1 MNPFFE
7 TYDTPFGTIPFTKIN
22 IKHYVPAVTKGIEEA
37 KSEVDALVSNA
48 DAPTFDNVI
57 VALENSGETLTKVTS
72 AFFNLNSAETS
83 DEMQAIA
90 QEISPLLTA
99 HGNEVAMNA
108 GLFAKV
114 KAVFEGDQ
122 SNLTTEQKTLLEK
135 SYKGFSRNGANLNEA
150 DKETLKAIDSKKSKL
165 SLTFGE
171 HVLKESNAF
180 QMHLTDEADLDGLP
194 DGIKEAAA
202 AEYKIKFK
210 NKSKSKEESDDSS
223 GNWIFTLD
231 YPSYI
236 PFMTYS
242 TRRDLRQKM
251 HKAFGSKGFQ
261 DNENNNEEV
270 IQELVRLR
278 AERAAL
284 LGYESHAHYVLEER
298 MTKSPSIVFD
308 FLDNIQEKALPFA
321 KKEFEE
327 LSAYAKK
334 LDGIEDLQ
342 KWDSGYYSE
351 KLKKEKFAIDDE
363 LLRPYFQLEKVIDG
377 VFTTAQKLFGI
388 TFHKRTD
395 IDTYH
400 AEVVTYE
407 VKDEND
413 KHLAIFYADFFP
425 RAGKR
430 QGAWM
435 TSFRSQKITSEGDQR
450 PHVSIVCNFTKP
462 TDTKPSLL
470 TFNEVTTLFHEFGHA
485 LHGMLAAG
493 TYASLSG
500 TSVFWDFV
508 ELPSQL
514 MENWCYEKDCLDL
527 FAKHYETGEAIPAE
541 YIDKIKKSANFMAGM
556 GTIRQVG
563 LSKIDMGWHSSIH
576 SQGRTLRMTT
586 DFDSN
591 AEGSE
596 SHIERSRNVDSNGS
610 NDHLTVKQI
619 ETEAIQGLDF
629 YPEVKETITSTS
641 FSHIFQG
648 GYSSGYYSY
657 KWAEVLDADAFE
669 AFLEKGIFDRETAKS
684 FQENILSAGGTEHP
698 SILYKRFRGR
708 EAKPDAL
715 LKRAGLV

>member
-1 MNPFFE
+1 
-7 TYDTPFGTIPFTKIN
+7 
-22 IKHYVPAVTKGIEEA
+22 
-37 KSEVDALVSNA
+37 
-48 DAPTFDNVI
+48 
-57 VALENSGETLTKVTS
+57 
-72 AFFNLNSAETS
+72 
-83 DEMQAIA
+83 
-90 QEISPLLTA
+90 
-99 HGNEVAMNA
+99 
-108 GLFAKV
+108 
-114 KAVFEGDQ
+114 
-122 SNLTTEQKTLLEK
+122 
-135 SYKGFSRNGANLNEA
+135 
-150 DKETLKAIDSKKSKL
+150 
-165 SLTFGE
+165 
-171 HVLKESNAF
+171 
-180 QMHLTDEADLDGLP
+180 
-194 DGIKEAAA
+194 
-202 AEYKIKFK
+202 
-210 NKSKSKEESDDSS
+210 
-223 GNWIFTLD
+223 
-231 YPSYI
+231 
-236 PFMTYS
+236 
-242 TRRDLRQKM
+242 M

-270 IQELVRLR
+270 IQELVSLR

-298 MTKSPSIVFD
+298 MTKSPSVVFD

-334 LDGIEDLQ
+334 LDGIDQLQ

-363 LLRPYFQLEKVIDG
+363 LLRPYFQLEKVTDG

-400 AEVVTYE
+400 SEVVTYE

-435 TSFRSQKITSEGDQR
+435 TSFRSQKMIEDTDQR

-527 FAKHYETGEAIPAE
+527 FAKHYETGETIPAE
-541 YIDKIKKSANFMAGM
+541 YIEKIKKSANFMAGM

-563 LSKIDMGWHSSIH
+563 LGKIDMGWHSSIH
-576 SQGRTLRMTT
+576 SQGRTLRMTP

-669 AFLEKGIFDRETAKS
+669 AFLEKGIFDKDTAKS
-684 FQENILSAGGTEHP
+684 FQKNILSAGGTEHP

-708 EAKPDAL
+708 DAEPDAL

>member
-22 IKHYVPAVTKGIEEA
+22 IKHYVPAVNKGIEEA

-135 SYKGFSRNGANLNEA
+135 SYKGFSRNGANLNET
-150 DKETLKAIDSKKSKL
+150 DKEKLKAIDSKKSKL

-171 HVLKESNAF
+171 NVLKESNAF
-180 QMHLTDEADLDGLP
+180 EMHLTDEADLDGLP
-194 DGIKEAAA
+194 EGVREAAA
-202 AEYKIKFK
+202 AEYKVKFK
-210 NKSKSKEESDDSS
+210 NKSKEKSDDSS
-223 GNWIFTLD
+223 NNWIFTLD

-251 HKAFGSKGFQ
+251 HRAFGSKGFQ

-270 IQELVRLR
+270 IQEQVRLR

-363 LLRPYFQLEKVIDG
+363 LLRPYFQLEKVTDG

-400 AEVVTYE
+400 TEVVTYE
-407 VKDEND
+407 VKDENG
-413 KHLAIFYADFFP
+413 KHLALFYADFFP

-435 TSFRSQKITSEGDQR
+435 TSFRSQKITTEGDQR

-462 TDTKPSLL
+462 TETKPSLL
-470 TFNEVTTLFHEFGHA
+470 TFNEVTPLFHEFGHA

-493 TYASLSG
+493 TYSSLSG

-527 FAKHYETGEAIPAE
+527 FAKHYETGEAIPTD

-563 LSKIDMGWHSSIH
+563 LGKIDMGWHSIGHTERSRSATNTATELH
-576 SQGRTLRMTT
+576 PSTPLRMT
-586 DFDSN
+586 S
-591 AEGSE
+591 
-596 SHIERSRNVDSNGS
+596 
-610 NDHLTVKQI
+610 VKAF
-619 ETEAIQGLDF
+619 ETKQLEGLDF
-629 YPEVKETITSTS
+629 YPEVKETMTSTS

>member
-1 MNPFFE
+1 MNPFFQDY
-7 TYDTPFGTIPFTKIN
+7 TTALGTIPFSQ
-22 IKHYVPAVTKGIEEA
+22 IKNEHYVPAVQQGIEDA
-37 KSEVDALVSNA
+37 KAEVDAIVNNT
-48 DAPTFDNVI
+48 DAPTFENVI
-57 VALENSGETLTKVTS
+57 LALENSGELLTKVTS

-83 DEMQAIA
+83 EEMQAIA
-90 QEISPLLTA
+90 QEISPILTA
-99 HGNEVAMNA
+99 HGNDVAMNA

-114 KAVFEGDQ
+114 KAVFDGGFDG
-122 SNLTTEQKTLLEK
+122 LTKEQTTLLEK
-135 SYKGFSRNGANLNEA
+135 SYKGFARNGANLPEA
-150 DKETLKAIDSKKSKL
+150 GKPELKRIDTQISKL

-171 HVLKESNAF
+171 NVLKESNAF

-202 AEYKIKFK
+202 GMAKA
-210 NKSKSKEESDDSS
+210 KELE
-223 GNWIFTLD
+223 GWLITLD

-251 HKAFGSKGFQ
+251 HRAFGSKGFQ
-261 DNENNNEEV
+261 DNENNNEAV
-270 IQELVRLR
+270 IQELVKLR
-278 AERAAL
+278 AERAQL
-284 LGYESHAHYVLEER
+284 LGYESHAHFVLEER
-298 MTKSPSIVFD
+298 MAISPSNVYD
-308 FLDNIQEKALPFA
+308 FLNNIQEKALPFA
-321 KKEFEE
+321 KQEFAE
-327 LSAYAKK
+327 LEAYAKK
-334 LDGIEDLQ
+334 IDGIDQLQ

-351 KLKKEKFAIDDE
+351 KLKKERFAIDDE
-363 LLRPYFQLEKVIDG
+363 LLRPYFQLEKVEQG
-377 VFTTAQKLFGI
+377 VFQTAEKLFGI

-400 AEVVTYE
+400 QDVITYE
-407 VKDEND
+407 VRGEKGE
-413 KHLAIFYADFFP
+413 HLAVFYADYFP

-435 TSFRSQKITSEGDQR
+435 TSFRSQKMVNGTDQR

-462 TDTKPSLL
+462 SETKPSLL

-527 FAKHYETGEAIPAE
+527 FAKHYQTGEAIPEE
-541 YIDKIKKSANFMAGM
+541 YIQKIKDSANFMAGM
-556 GTIRQVG
+556 GTVRQVSLG
-563 LSKIDMGWHSSIH
+563 KIDMGYHSVNSN
-576 SQGRTLRMTT
+576 SQILNSKVK
-586 DFDSN
+586 DI
-591 AEGSE
+591 ESE
-596 SHIERSRNVDSNGS
+596 S
-610 NDHLTVKQI
+610 
-619 ETEAIQGLDF
+619 IQGLDF
-629 YPEVKETITSTS
+629 YPEVAETCTSTS

-698 SILYKRFRGR
+698 SILYRRFRGR
-708 EAKPDAL
+708 DAEPDAL
-715 LKRAGLV
+715 LKRAGLVK

>member
-7 TYDTPFGTIPFTKIN
+7 TYDTIFGTIPFTKIN

-37 KSEVDALVSNA
+37 KAEVDALVSNA
-48 DAPTFDNVI
+48 DAPTFTNTI
-57 VALENSGETLTKVTS
+57 GALEDSGETLTKVTS
-72 AFFNLNSAETS
+72 AFFNLNSAETN

-114 KAVFEGDQ
+114 KAIFEGDQ

-135 SYKGFSRNGANLNEA
+135 SYKGFARNGANLNEA
-150 DKETLKAIDSKKSKL
+150 DKEKLKAIDTKKAQL

-171 HVLKESNAF
+171 NVLKESNAF
-180 QMHLTDEADLDGLP
+180 QMHLTNEADLDGLP

-202 AEYKIKFK
+202 GMAKA
-210 NKSKSKEESDDSS
+210 KELE
-223 GNWIFTLD
+223 GWLITLD

-251 HKAFGSKGFQ
+251 HRAFGSKGFQ
-261 DNENNNEEV
+261 DNENNNEDV
-270 IQELVRLR
+270 IQELVSLR

-284 LGYESHAHYVLEER
+284 LGYQSHAHYVLEER
-298 MTKSPSIVFD
+298 MAKSPSIVFD
-308 FLDNIQEKALPFA
+308 FLNNIQEKALPFA

-334 LDGIEDLQ
+334 LDGIDQLQ

-363 LLRPYFQLEKVIDG
+363 LLRPYFQLERVVAG
-377 VFTTAQKLFGI
+377 VFKAAKKLFGI
-388 TFHKRTD
+388 TFHQHTD
-395 IDTYH
+395 IDLYH
-400 AEVVTYE
+400 GDVQTYE
-407 VKDEND
+407 VKDENG
-413 KHLAIFYADFFP
+413 KHLAVFYADFFP

-435 TSFRSQKITSEGDQR
+435 TSFRSQKRIEDTDQR

-462 TDTKPSLL
+462 TETKPSLL

-485 LHGMLAAG
+485 LHGMLAKG

-500 TSVFWDFV
+500 TSVYWDFV

-527 FAKHYETGEAIPAE
+527 FAKHYETGENIPAE
-541 YIDKIKKSANFMAGM
+541 YIDKIKKSSNFMAGM

-563 LSKIDMGWHSSIH
+563 LGKIDMGWHSINSKGQIPNSKTAH
-576 SQGRTLRMTT
+576 LSSKPVQ
-586 DFDSN
+586 
-591 AEGSE
+591 SE
-596 SHIERSRNVDSNGS
+596 VELNVIDLS
-610 NDHLTVKQI
+610 VKAF
-619 ETEAIQGLDF
+619 ETKQLEGLDF
-629 YPEVKETITSTS
+629 YPEVKETMTSTS

-698 SILYKRFRGR
+698 SVLYKRFRGR
-708 EAKPDAL
+708 DAKSDAL

>member
-22 IKHYVPAVTKGIEEA
+22 IKHYVPAVNKGIEEA

-135 SYKGFSRNGANLNEA
+135 SYKGFSRNGANLNET
-150 DKETLKAIDSKKSKL
+150 DKEKLKAIDSKKSKL

-171 HVLKESNAF
+171 NVLKESNAF
-180 QMHLTDEADLDGLP
+180 EMHLTDEADLDGLP
-194 DGIKEAAA
+194 EGVREAAA
-202 AEYKIKFK
+202 AEYKVKFK
-210 NKSKSKEESDDSS
+210 NKSKEKSDDSS
-223 GNWIFTLD
+223 NNWIFTLD

-251 HKAFGSKGFQ
+251 HRAFGSKGFQ

-270 IQELVRLR
+270 IQEQVRLR

-363 LLRPYFQLEKVIDG
+363 LLRPYFQLEKVTDG

-400 AEVVTYE
+400 TEVVTYE
-407 VKDEND
+407 VKDENG
-413 KHLAIFYADFFP
+413 KHLALFYADFFP

-435 TSFRSQKITSEGDQR
+435 TSFRSQKITTEGDQR

-462 TDTKPSLL
+462 TETKPSLL
-470 TFNEVTTLFHEFGHA
+470 TFNEVTTLLHEFGHA

-493 TYASLSG
+493 TYSSLSG

-527 FAKHYETGEAIPAE
+527 FAKHYETGEAIPTD

-563 LSKIDMGWHSSIH
+563 LGKIDMGWHSIGHTERSRSATNTATELH
-576 SQGRTLRMTT
+576 PSTPLRMT
-586 DFDSN
+586 S
-591 AEGSE
+591 
-596 SHIERSRNVDSNGS
+596 
-610 NDHLTVKQI
+610 VKAF
-619 ETEAIQGLDF
+619 ETKQLEGLDF
-629 YPEVKETITSTS
+629 YPEVKETMTSTS

>member
-7 TYDTPFGTIPFTKIN
+7 TYDTTFGTIPFTKIN
-22 IKHYVPAVTKGIEEA
+22 ITHYVPAVNKGIEEA
-37 KSEVDALVSNA
+37 KAEVDAIVSNT
-48 DAPTFDNVI
+48 DAPTFTNTLE
-57 VALENSGETLTKVTS
+57 ALEDSGETLTKVTS
-72 AFFNLNSAETS
+72 AFFNLNSAETN

-99 HGNEVAMNA
+99 HGNEVAMNV
-108 GLFAKV
+108 GLFARV
-114 KAVFEGDQ
+114 KAVYEGDQ
-122 SNLTTEQKTLLEK
+122 SKLTTEQKTLLEK
-135 SYKGFSRNGANLNEA
+135 SYKGFARNGANLNEA
-150 DKETLKAIDSKKSKL
+150 DKEKLKAIDTKKAQL

-194 DGIKEAAA
+194 DGIREAAA
-202 AEYKIKFK
+202 AMAKANELEGWLI
-210 NKSKSKEESDDSS
+210 
-223 GNWIFTLD
+223 TLD

-251 HKAFGSKGFQ
+251 HRAFGSKGFQ
-261 DNENNNEEV
+261 DNENNNEDV
-270 IQELVRLR
+270 IKQLVSLR

-298 MTKSPSIVFD
+298 MTKSPSVVFD
-308 FLDNIQEKALPFA
+308 FLNNIQEKALPFA

-334 LDGIEDLQ
+334 LDGIDQLQ
-342 KWDSGYYSE
+342 KWDSSYYSE

-363 LLRPYFQLEKVIDG
+363 LLRPYFQLERVVAG
-377 VFTTAQKLFGI
+377 VFKTAKKLFGI
-388 TFHKRTD
+388 TFHQHTD
-395 IDTYH
+395 IDLYH
-400 AEVVTYE
+400 GDVQTYE
-407 VKDEND
+407 VKDENG
-413 KHLAIFYADFFP
+413 KHLAVFYADFFP

-435 TSFRSQKITSEGDQR
+435 TSFRSQKMIENTDQR

-462 TDTKPSLL
+462 SGTKPSLL

-500 TSVFWDFV
+500 TSVYWDFV

-527 FAKHYETGEAIPAE
+527 FAKHYETGQAIPTE
-541 YIDKIKKSANFMAGM
+541 YIEKIKKSANFMAGM

-563 LSKIDMGWHSSIH
+563 LSKIDMGFHSLEHSSVQ
-576 SQGRTLRMTT
+576 SQGRTLRMSS
-586 DFDSN
+586 DI
-591 AEGSE
+591 E
-596 SHIERSRNVDSNGS
+596 S
-610 NDHLTVKQI
+610 VK
-619 ETEAIQGLDF
+619 EFEARQLEGLDF

-708 EAKPDAL
+708 DAKPDAL

>member
-7 TYDTPFGTIPFTKIN
+7 TYDTIFGTIPFTKIN

-37 KSEVDALVSNA
+37 KAEVDALVSNA
-48 DAPTFDNVI
+48 DAPTFTNTI
-57 VALENSGETLTKVTS
+57 GALEDSGETLTKVTS
-72 AFFNLNSAETS
+72 AFFNLNSAETN

-114 KAVFEGDQ
+114 KAIFEGDQ

-135 SYKGFSRNGANLNEA
+135 SYKGFARNGANLNEA
-150 DKETLKAIDSKKSKL
+150 DKEKLKAIDTKKAQL

-171 HVLKESNAF
+171 NVLKESNAF
-180 QMHLTDEADLDGLP
+180 QMHLTNEADLDGLP

-202 AEYKIKFK
+202 GMAKA
-210 NKSKSKEESDDSS
+210 KELE
-223 GNWIFTLD
+223 GWLITLD

-251 HKAFGSKGFQ
+251 HRAFGSKGFQ
-261 DNENNNEEV
+261 DNENNNEDV
-270 IQELVRLR
+270 IQELVSLR

-284 LGYESHAHYVLEER
+284 LGYQSHAHYVLEER
-298 MTKSPSIVFD
+298 MAKSPSIVFD
-308 FLDNIQEKALPFA
+308 FLNNIQEKALPFA

-334 LDGIEDLQ
+334 LDGIDQLQ

-363 LLRPYFQLEKVIDG
+363 LLRPYFQLERVVAG
-377 VFTTAQKLFGI
+377 VFKAAKKLFGI
-388 TFHKRTD
+388 TFHQHTD
-395 IDTYH
+395 IDLYH
-400 AEVVTYE
+400 GDVQTYE
-407 VKDEND
+407 VKDENG
-413 KHLAIFYADFFP
+413 KHLAVFYADFFP

-435 TSFRSQKITSEGDQR
+435 TSFRSQKRIEDTDQR

-462 TDTKPSLL
+462 TETKPSLL

-485 LHGMLAAG
+485 LHGMLAKG

-500 TSVFWDFV
+500 TSVYWDFV

-563 LSKIDMGWHSSIH
+563 LGKIDMGWHSINSKGQIPNSKGQIPNSKGQIPNSKTAH
-576 SQGRTLRMTT
+576 LSSEPVLSEVEVLNMTEL
-586 DFDSN
+586 S
-591 AEGSE
+591 
-596 SHIERSRNVDSNGS
+596 
-610 NDHLTVKQI
+610 VK
-619 ETEAIQGLDF
+619 EFEAKQLEGLDF

-669 AFLEKGIFDRETAKS
+669 AFLENGIFDRDTAKS

-708 EAKPDAL
+708 DAKPDAL

>member
-7 TYDTPFGTIPFTKIN
+7 SYDTTFGTIPFNKIKN
-22 IKHYVPAVTKGIEEA
+22 EHYIPAVTKGIEEA
-37 KSEVDALVSNA
+37 KAEVDALVNNA
-48 DAPTFDNVI
+48 DVPSFDNVI

-114 KAVFEGDQ
+114 KAVFIGDQ

-135 SYKGFSRNGANLNEA
+135 SYKGFSRNGANLNET
-150 DKETLKAIDSKKSKL
+150 DKEKLKAIDSKKSKL

-171 HVLKESNAF
+171 NVLKESNAF
-180 QMHLTDEADLDGLP
+180 EMHLTDEADLDGLP
-194 DGIKEAAA
+194 EGVKEAAA
-202 AEYKIKFK
+202 SEYKDKFG
-210 NKSKSKEESDDSS
+210 NKSIEESDDSS

-251 HKAFGSKGFQ
+251 HRAFGSKGFQ

-363 LLRPYFQLEKVIDG
+363 LLRPYFQLEKVTDG

-400 AEVVTYE
+400 TEVVTYE
-407 VKDEND
+407 VKDENG
-413 KHLAIFYADFFP
+413 KHLALFYADFFP

-462 TDTKPSLL
+462 TATKPSLL

-493 TYASLSG
+493 TYSSLSG

-527 FAKHYETGEAIPAE
+527 FAKHYETGETIPAD

-563 LSKIDMGWHSSIH
+563 LGKIDMGWHSIGHTERSLSHTEVTLSEVEVRRVNENDSKSARI
-576 SQGRTLRMTT
+576 STPLRMT
-586 DFDSN
+586 S
-591 AEGSE
+591 
-596 SHIERSRNVDSNGS
+596 
-610 NDHLTVKQI
+610 VKAF
-619 ETEAIQGLDF
+619 ETKQLEGLDF
-629 YPEVKETITSTS
+629 YPEVKETMTSTS

>member
-22 IKHYVPAVTKGIEEA
+22 IKHYVPAVNKGIEEA

-135 SYKGFSRNGANLNEA
+135 SYKGFSRNGANLNET
-150 DKETLKAIDSKKSKL
+150 DKEKLKAIDSKKSKL

-171 HVLKESNAF
+171 NVLKESNAF
-180 QMHLTDEADLDGLP
+180 EMHLTDEADLDGLP
-194 DGIKEAAA
+194 EGVREAAA
-202 AEYKIKFK
+202 AEYKVKFK
-210 NKSKSKEESDDSS
+210 NKSKEKSDDSS
-223 GNWIFTLD
+223 NNWIFTLD

-251 HKAFGSKGFQ
+251 HRAFGSKGFQ

-270 IQELVRLR
+270 IQEQVRLR

-363 LLRPYFQLEKVIDG
+363 LLRPYFQLEKVTDG

-400 AEVVTYE
+400 TEVVTYE
-407 VKDEND
+407 VKDENG
-413 KHLAIFYADFFP
+413 KHLALFYADFFP

-435 TSFRSQKITSEGDQR
+435 TSFRSQKITTEGDQR

-462 TDTKPSLL
+462 TETKPSLL

-493 TYASLSG
+493 TYSSLSG

-527 FAKHYETGEAIPAE
+527 FAKHYETGEAIPTD

-563 LSKIDMGWHSSIH
+563 LGKIDMGWHSIGHTERSRSATNTATELH
-576 SQGRTLRMTT
+576 PSTPLRMT
-586 DFDSN
+586 S
-591 AEGSE
+591 
-596 SHIERSRNVDSNGS
+596 
-610 NDHLTVKQI
+610 VKAF
-619 ETEAIQGLDF
+619 ETKQLEGLDF
-629 YPEVKETITSTS
+629 YPEVKETMTSTS

>member
-1 MNPFFE
+1 MNPFFKDY
-7 TYDTPFGTIPFTKIN
+7 TTTFGTIPFRDIN
-22 IKHYVPAVTKGIEEA
+22 NEHYVPAVLKGIAEGKA
-37 KSEVDALVSNA
+37 EVDAIVNNT
-48 DAPTFDNVI
+48 DAPTFENVI
-57 VALENSGETLTKVTS
+57 VALENSGELLTKVTS

-83 DEMQAIA
+83 EEMQAIA

-114 KAVFEGDQ
+114 KAVFDGGFDG
-122 SNLTTEQKTLLEK
+122 LTAEQTTLLEK
-135 SYKGFSRNGANLNEA
+135 SYKGFARNGANLNEA
-150 DKETLKAIDSKKSKL
+150 DKEKLKAIDSKKSKL

-171 HVLKESNAF
+171 NVLKESNAF
-180 QMHLTDEADLDGLP
+180 QMHLINEADLDGLP

-202 AEYKIKFK
+202 GMAKA
-210 NKSKSKEESDDSS
+210 KELE
-223 GNWIFTLD
+223 GWLFTLD

-251 HKAFGSKGFQ
+251 HRAFGSKGFQ
-261 DNENNNEEV
+261 DNENNNEAV
-270 IQELVRLR
+270 IKELVKLR
-278 AERAAL
+278 AERAQL

-298 MTKSPSIVFD
+298 MAKSPNNVYD
-308 FLDNIQEKALPFA
+308 FLNNIQDKALPFA
-321 KKEFEE
+321 KQEFEE
-327 LSAYAKK
+327 LEAYAKK
-334 LDGIEDLQ
+334 FDGIDQLQ

-363 LLRPYFQLEKVIDG
+363 LLRPYFQLEKVEQG
-377 VFTTAQKLFGI
+377 VFLTAEKLFGI

-395 IDTYH
+395 INKYH
-400 AEVVTYE
+400 EDVITYE
-407 VKDEND
+407 VKDENG
-413 KHLAIFYADFFP
+413 KHLAVFYADYFP
-425 RAGKR
+425 RPGKR

-435 TSFRSQKITSEGDQR
+435 TSFRSQKVVNGTDQR

-493 TYASLSG
+493 TYSSLSG

-514 MENWCYEKDCLDL
+514 MENWCYEKECLDL
-527 FAKHYETGEAIPAE
+527 FAKHYETGEAIPEE
-541 YIDKIKKSANFMAGM
+541 YIQKIKDSANFMAGM
-556 GTIRQVG
+556 GTVRQVSLG
-563 LSKIDMGWHSSIH
+563 KIDMSYHSVNSN
-576 SQGRTLRMTT
+576 SQILNSKVK
-586 DFDSN
+586 DI
-591 AEGSE
+591 ESE
-596 SHIERSRNVDSNGS
+596 SI
-610 NDHLTVKQI
+610 K
-619 ETEAIQGLDF
+619 GLDF
-629 YPEVKETITSTS
+629 YPEVAETCMSTS

-669 AFLEKGIFDRETAKS
+669 AFLEKGIFDKETAKS

-708 EAKPDAL
+708 DAEPDAL
-715 LKRAGLV
+715 LKRAGLVK

>member
-7 TYDTPFGTIPFTKIN
+7 TYDTPFGTIPFDKIKIN
-22 IKHYVPAVTKGIEEA
+22 HYVPAVLKGIEEA
-37 KSEVDALVSNA
+37 KAEVDTLVHST
-48 DAPTFDNVI
+48 DTPTFENTI
-57 VALENSGETLTKVTS
+57 LALENSGETLTKVTS

-83 DEMQAIA
+83 EEMQAIA

-99 HGNEVAMNA
+99 HGNEIAMNA
-108 GLFAKV
+108 GLFKKV
-114 KAVFEGDQ
+114 KAVYEGNQDD
-122 SNLTTEQKTLLEK
+122 LTTEQKTLLEK
-135 SYKGFSRNGANLNEA
+135 SYKGFASNGANLNEA
-150 DKETLKAIDSKKSKL
+150 DKEKLKAIDTRKAKL

-171 HVLKESNAF
+171 NVLKESNAF
-180 QMHLTDEADLDGLP
+180 QMHLTEEADLDGLP

-202 AEYKIKFK
+202 GAAKA
-210 NKSKSKEESDDSS
+210 KELD
-223 GNWIFTLD
+223 GWLFTLD

-251 HKAFGSKGFQ
+251 HRAFGSKGFQ
-261 DNENNNEEV
+261 ANDNNNEAV
-270 IQELVRLR
+270 IQELVELR
-278 AERAAL
+278 SKRAQL

-298 MTKSPSIVFD
+298 MAKSPGNVTD
-308 FLDNIQEKALPFA
+308 FLNDIQEKALPFA

-334 LDGIEDLQ
+334 LDGIEQLQ

-363 LLRPYFQLEKVIDG
+363 LLRPYFQLEKVEQG
-377 VFTTAQKLFGI
+377 VFLTAEKLFGI
-388 TFHKRTD
+388 TFHQRTD
-395 IDTYH
+395 VDKYH
-400 AEVVTYE
+400 DDVITYE
-407 VKDEND
+407 VQDENG
-413 KHLAIFYADFFP
+413 KHLAVFYADYFP

-435 TSFRSQKITSEGDQR
+435 TSFRSQKQTPNGDQR

-462 TDTKPSLL
+462 SETKPSLL

-514 MENWCYEKDCLDL
+514 MENWCYEKECLDL
-527 FAKHYETGEAIPAE
+527 FAKHYKTGEAIPEE
-541 YIDKIKKSANFMAGM
+541 YIQKIKDSSNFMAGM
-556 GTIRQVG
+556 GTIRQVSLG
-563 LSKIDMGWHSSIH
+563 KIDMAWHSSIH

-596 SHIERSRNVDSNGS
+596 SHIERSRNLDEANSEFHPS
-610 NDHLTVKQI
+610 TPLRMTSVKQT
-619 ETEAIQGLDF
+619 ETDAIKGLDF
-629 YPEVKETITSTS
+629 YPEVEETCTSTS

-669 AFLEKGIFDRETAKS
+669 AFLKKGIFDKETATS
-684 FQENILSAGGTEHP
+684 FKENILSAGGTEHP

-708 EAKPDAL
+708 DAKPDAL

>member
-7 TYDTPFGTIPFTKIN
+7 SYDTTFGTIPFNKIKN
-22 IKHYVPAVTKGIEEA
+22 EHYIPAVTKGIEEA
-37 KSEVDALVSNA
+37 KAEVDALVNNA
-48 DAPTFDNVI
+48 DVPSFDNVI

-114 KAVFEGDQ
+114 KAVFIGDQ

-135 SYKGFSRNGANLNEA
+135 SYKGFSRNGANLNET
-150 DKETLKAIDSKKSKL
+150 DKEKLKAIDSKKSKL

-171 HVLKESNAF
+171 NVLKESNAF
-180 QMHLTDEADLDGLP
+180 EMHLTDEADLDGLP
-194 DGIKEAAA
+194 EGVKEAAA
-202 AEYKIKFK
+202 SEYKDKFG
-210 NKSKSKEESDDSS
+210 NKSIEESDDSS

-251 HKAFGSKGFQ
+251 HRAFGSKGFQ

-363 LLRPYFQLEKVIDG
+363 LLRPYFQLEKVTDG

-400 AEVVTYE
+400 TEVVTYE
-407 VKDEND
+407 VKDENG
-413 KHLAIFYADFFP
+413 KHLALFYADFFP

-435 TSFRSQKITSEGDQR
+435 TSFRSQKMIGDTDQR

-462 TDTKPSLL
+462 TETKPSLL

-485 LHGMLAAG
+485 LHGMLAKG
-493 TYASLSG
+493 TYSSLSG

-527 FAKHYETGEAIPAE
+527 FAKHYETGETIPAD

-563 LSKIDMGWHSSIH
+563 LGKIDMGWHSIGHTERSLSHTEVTLSEVEVRRVNENDSKSARI
-576 SQGRTLRMTT
+576 STPLRMT
-586 DFDSN
+586 S
-591 AEGSE
+591 
-596 SHIERSRNVDSNGS
+596 
-610 NDHLTVKQI
+610 VKAF
-619 ETEAIQGLDF
+619 ETKQLEGLDF
-629 YPEVKETITSTS
+629 YPEVKETMTSTS